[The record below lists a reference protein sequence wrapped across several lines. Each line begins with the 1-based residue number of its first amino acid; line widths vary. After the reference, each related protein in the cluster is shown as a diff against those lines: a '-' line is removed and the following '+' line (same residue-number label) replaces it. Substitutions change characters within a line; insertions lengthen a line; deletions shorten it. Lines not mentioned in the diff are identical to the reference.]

1 MNEADAS
8 LGDVHFRH
16 DKDGQMSVKAM
27 MIKPNRELAKMY
39 KAVETLEHEALQ
51 TRAAMSREVLDLV
64 SELNTAAE
72 LMQAS
77 LVTQANSR
85 YDALV
90 TDAKVT
96 EQTLRHEAKVMQQQL
111 EAQLKAEQHAARV
124 AAEEAAEEISARDA
138 KIDALQKTAEKT
150 AQSHAAEVVRLRG
163 QCVSTLKQTKHRLK
177 SEQQQLKSEMDRQ
190 LSELNEIKCQSEQ
203 TLEERHQELMGQ
215 YRQLEREKNTQV
227 LQLNQ
232 RLEESHQAREKLAE
246 AMAMQVQQKDAQAEA
261 LADRMVQMHRTQA
274 AALGIA
280 IDARLGPP
288 SPWRPAPAQSAQDL
302 RGPTAGTRLS
312 RSATVRGKLYHD
324 IHEQKQQIRSQQTSP
339 AHRKPPGLM
348 PQAGGSPPLSRP
360 GSPGSVMSP
369 SIGKFDGRLRS

>member
-1 MNEADAS
+1 
-8 LGDVHFRH
+8 
-16 DKDGQMSVKAM
+16 
-27 MIKPNRELAKMY
+27 
-39 KAVETLEHEALQ
+39 
-51 TRAAMSREVLDLV
+51 
-64 SELNTAAE
+64 
-72 LMQAS
+72 MQAS

>member
-72 LMQAS
+72 
-77 LVTQANSR
+77 VGR
-85 YDALV
+85 
-90 TDAKVT
+90 
-96 EQTLRHEAKVMQQQL
+96 REAEVMQQQL